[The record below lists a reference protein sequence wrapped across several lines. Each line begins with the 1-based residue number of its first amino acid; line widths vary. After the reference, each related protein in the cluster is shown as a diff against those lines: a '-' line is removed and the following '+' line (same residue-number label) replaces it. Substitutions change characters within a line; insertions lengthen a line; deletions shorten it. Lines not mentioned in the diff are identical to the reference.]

1 MKLAEC
7 ERLHRIQVLSD
18 KLSDVRDEMGDLRR
32 LIDTWEHYGFDAMQ
46 AYRRMD
52 EYRAMESEW
61 LEQLEQL
68 TN

>member
-1 MKLAEC
+1 MKIAEC
-7 ERLHRIQVLSD
+7 ERLHRIQVLSE
-18 KLSDVRDEMGDLRR
+18 KISDVRDEMGDLRR
-32 LIDTWEHYGFDAMQ
+32 LIDQWERWGFDAMP

-68 TN
+68 TK